1 MDIVLIGGTIEALL
15 VAEHYSKD
23 HSVSIIEIEAEVGL
37 PSVHPGR
44 VIDIDLFKSYFSEEQ
59 LGFLSM
65 HANSDG
71 WGCRWD
77 WVLKHLAANVARQGV
92 QFFTRTRVLSA
103 REHEEHIILELNS
116 SERAT
121 PIEVVTDRVVLFS
134 DQAKRGP
141 GGRNHHFHPFQP
153 ETFHHLPTVTWFGGT
168 VLSSDIHTSTSAE
181 LVIQRADGMTE
192 LWWKNSPSWD
202 PPRGFIEQCTTF
214 LPSDIHHLSFDS
226 VVSRVRD
233 FVKKPFEIG
242 H

>member
-1 MDIVLIGGTIEALL
+1 MNIVLIGGTIEALL
-15 VAEHYSKD
+15 VAEHYSND
-23 HSVSIIEIEAEVGL
+23 HTVSIIEIEAEVGL

-59 LGFLSM
+59 LEFLSM

-92 QFFTRTRVLSA
+92 QFFTRTRVLSSTKQDE
-103 REHEEHIILELNS
+103 RIILELNS

-121 PIEVVTDRVVLFS
+121 PIKLITDRVILFS
-134 DQAKRGP
+134 DPSTDGP

-153 ETFHHLPTVTWFGGT
+153 ENFHLLPSVSWFGGT
-168 VLSSDIHTSTSAE
+168 VLSKDVDGSHSAE

-192 LWWKNSPSWD
+192 LWWRGSPPWK
-202 PPRGFIEQCTTF
+202 PTHGFIEQCTNY
-214 LPSDIHHLSFDS
+214 LSPDVNHLSFDS

-233 FVKKPFEIG
+233 FLEKPFKL
-242 H
+242 